1 MTQKYAVNIMIGLLI
16 LIILFHI
23 SVVIQMVPYSIVW
36 AGKLKTLEDMYIFES
51 VSIGINVLLIIILSL
66 KINYIKN
73 SISPKIMNGILWV
86 FFVIFALNTIGN
98 LFASSLVERIGWTL
112 WTLLFSIL
120 LLISIRGKK

>member
-51 VSIGINVLLIIILSL
+51 VSIGINVLLIVILSL

-120 LLISIRGKK
+120 LLITIRGKK

>member
-98 LFASSLVERIGWTL
+98 LFASSLVERIG
-112 WTLLFSIL
+112 
-120 LLISIRGKK
+120 

>member
-98 LFASSLVERIGWTL
+98 LFASSLVERIGGTL
-112 WTLLFSIL
+112 GTLLFSIL